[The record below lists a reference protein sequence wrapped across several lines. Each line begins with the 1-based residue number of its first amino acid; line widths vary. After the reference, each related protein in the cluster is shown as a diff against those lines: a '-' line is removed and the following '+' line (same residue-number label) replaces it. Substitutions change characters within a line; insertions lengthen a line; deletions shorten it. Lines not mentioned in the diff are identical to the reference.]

1 MSTKGLRELANCLSD
16 QCSELSV
23 LVISPFLWS
32 PAAQKDV
39 CWCPACLRVLLVY
52 AAQADLRSSWS
63 SVSCGLSS
71 FGAEEGENPRGVE
84 RVRLRV
90 LWGRAGHRLS
100 PGGVRKAWNDAEV
113 TGLEVNIL
121 T

>member
-1 MSTKGLRELANCLSD
+1 MSTKGLRELANRLSD

-39 CWCPACLRVLLVY
+39 CWYPACPQVLPVY
-52 AAQADLRSSWS
+52 AVQTDLRSSWS

-71 FGAEEGENPRGVE
+71 FGAEEGE
-84 RVRLRV
+84 
-90 LWGRAGHRLS
+90 
-100 PGGVRKAWNDAEV
+100 
-113 TGLEVNIL
+113 
-121 T
+121 